1 MQTLERNNRYRLKP
15 HEIELIKESRA
26 KDERRKLII
35 PDLHAPFIEPGFFEH
50 CKAIYKKWN
59 CNSVHFTGDLL
70 DNSFSSFHE
79 IAPDGKSAG
88 DELALAI
95 EQIKP
100 FWEEWKEATVC
111 IGNHDAIISRKLV
124 SSGLSQAWLKDF
136 NDVLGTPGWIWKDKF
151 LEDGVMYI
159 HGTGSSGRN
168 GAINRAINW
177 NTKICQGHIH
187 TETSIIY
194 HANKDN
200 LLWSMQLG
208 AAFDSSSYAANY
220 AKNFT
225 KKPIISVGVIL
236 DNGRLPIL
244 EPMPL

>member
-1 MQTLERNNRYRLKP
+1 MTNKQYRLTP
-15 HEIELIKESRA
+15 EEAALIKRNRENH
-26 KDERRKLII
+26 ERRVLVI
-35 PDLHAPFIEPGFFEH
+35 PDLHAPFIEPGFFEF
-50 CKAIYKKWN
+50 CKSIYKKYN
-59 CNSVHFTGDLL
+59 CNAVHFTGDLL

-79 IAPDGKSAG
+79 ISPDGKSAG

-100 FWEEWKEATVC
+100 FWQEWPVATIC

-124 SSGLSQAWLKDF
+124 ASGLSEKWLKDF
-136 NDVLGTPGWIWKDKF
+136 NDVLGTPGWIWADSF
-151 LEDGVMYI
+151 DIDGVKYI

-194 HANKDN
+194 HANKDS

-208 AAFDSSSYAANY
+208 SAFNVNSYAANY

-225 KKPIISVGVIL
+225 KKPIIAVGVIL
-236 DNGRLPIL
+236 DNGNLPIL

>member
-1 MQTLERNNRYRLKP
+1 MEKSQSNRFRLKP
-15 HEIELIKESRA
+15 HEIDVIKRLRS
-26 KDERRKLII
+26 KNERRVLVI

-50 CKAIYKKWN
+50 CKEIYHKYN
-59 CNSVHFTGDLL
+59 CNTVHFTGDCL

-79 IAPDGKSAG
+79 ICPDGKSAG

-95 EQIKP
+95 KQIEP
-100 FWEEWKEATVC
+100 FWREWPKATVC

-124 SSGLSQAWLKDF
+124 ASGLSKAWLKDF
-136 NDVLGTPGWIWKDKF
+136 NDVLNTPGWIWADKF
-151 LEDGVMYI
+151 NIDGVMYL

-177 NTKICQGHIH
+177 NTRICQGHIH

-194 HANKDN
+194 HANQDS

-208 AAFDSSSYAANY
+208 AAFDANSYAANY

-225 KKPIISVGVIL
+225 KKPIIAVGVIL

-244 EPMPL
+244 EPMSL

>member
-1 MQTLERNNRYRLKP
+1 MRDNRYRLNKK
-15 HEIELIKESRA
+15 EIEVVMQM
-26 KDERRKLII
+26 RKTDTRNVLVL
-35 PDLHAPFIEPGFFEH
+35 PDLHAPFIIPGFLEFT
-50 CKAIYKKWN
+50 KSIYDKYN
-59 CNSVHFTGDLL
+59 CNAVHFTGDLL

-79 IAPDGKSAG
+79 ICPDGMSAG
-88 DELALAI
+88 DELKAAI

-100 FWEEWKEATVC
+100 FHDLYPQATVC

-124 SSGLSQAWLKDF
+124 ATGLSKAWLKDF
-136 NDVLGTPGWIWKDKF
+136 NDVLGTPGWIWQEQF
-151 LEDGVMYI
+151 NIDGVKYL

-177 NTKICQGHIH
+177 NTNICQGHIH

-194 HANKDN
+194 HANNDR
-200 LLWSMQLG
+200 LIWSMQLG
-208 AAFDSSSYAANY
+208 AAFDSKSYAANY

-225 KKPIISVGVIL
+225 KKPVVSVGVIL
-236 DNGRLPIL
+236 ENGRLPIL

>member
-1 MQTLERNNRYRLKP
+1 MRNKQYRLTP
-15 HEIELIKESRA
+15 EEAELIKSNRD
-26 KDERRKLII
+26 KHERRVMIL
-35 PDLHAPFIEPGFFEH
+35 PDLHAPFIEPGFFEFA
-50 CKAIYKKWN
+50 KSIYKKYN
-59 CNSVHFTGDLL
+59 CNSVHLTGDLL

-79 IAPDGKSAG
+79 VNPDGRSAG

-95 EQIKP
+95 KQIKP
-100 FWEEWKEATVC
+100 FWEEWPIATIC

-124 SSGLSQAWLKDF
+124 AAGLSNAWLKDF
-136 NDVLGTPGWIWKDKF
+136 NDVLGTPGWIWAESFDI
-151 LEDGVMYI
+151 DGVKYI

-187 TETSIIY
+187 TESSIIY
-194 HANKDN
+194 HANQDS
-200 LLWSMQLG
+200 LIWSLQLG
-208 AAFDSSSYAANY
+208 SAFNVTSYAANY

-225 KKPIISVGVIL
+225 KKPIIAVGVIL
-236 DNGRLPIL
+236 ENGNLPIL

>member
-1 MQTLERNNRYRLKP
+1 MTNKQYRLTP
-15 HEIELIKESRA
+15 EEAELIKSNRD
-26 KDERRKLII
+26 KHERRVLCI
-35 PDLHAPFIEPGFFEH
+35 PDLHAPFIEPGFFEF
-50 CKAIYKKWN
+50 CKSIYKKYN
-59 CNSVHFTGDLL
+59 CNAVHFTGDLL

-79 IAPDGKSAG
+79 INPDGRSAG

-95 EQIKP
+95 KQIKP
-100 FWEEWKEATVC
+100 FREEWPIATIC

-124 SSGLSQAWLKDF
+124 AAGLSNAWLKDF
-136 NDVLGTPGWIWKDKF
+136 NDVLGTPGWIWAESFDI
-151 LEDGVMYI
+151 DGVKYI

-187 TETSIIY
+187 TESSIIY
-194 HANKDN
+194 HANQDS
-200 LLWSMQLG
+200 LIWSMQLP
-208 AAFDSSSYAANY
+208 AAFNVTSYAANY

-236 DNGRLPIL
+236 ENGNLPIL

>member
-1 MQTLERNNRYRLKP
+1 MANQRMRLTP
-15 HEIELIKESRA
+15 EEIELIKNSRN
-26 KDERRKLII
+26 KHERRVLVI
-35 PDLHAPFIEPGFFEH
+35 PDLHAPFILPGFLEH
-50 CKAIYKKWN
+50 CKNIYNKYS
-59 CNSVHFTGDLL
+59 CNAVHFTGDML

-79 IAPDGKSAG
+79 ISPDGLSAG
-88 DELALAI
+88 DELAYAI

-100 FWEEWKEATVC
+100 FYEAFPVATIC

-124 SSGLSQAWLKDF
+124 ASGLSQKWLKDF
-136 NDVLGTPGWIWKDKF
+136 NEVLNTPGWIWADSF
-151 LEDGVMYI
+151 DIDGVKYI

-177 NTKICQGHIH
+177 NTRVVQGHIH

-194 HANKDN
+194 HANKDS

-208 AAFDSSSYAANY
+208 AAFDSSTYAAAY

-225 KKPIISVGVIL
+225 KKPIVAVGVIL
-236 DNGRLPIL
+236 DNGNLPIL

>member
-1 MQTLERNNRYRLKP
+1 MTNKQYRLTEEEAK
-15 HEIELIKESRA
+15 LIKKHRDNE
-26 KDERRKLII
+26 DRRVLVI
-35 PDLHAPFIEPGFFEH
+35 PDLHAPFIIPGFLPH
-50 CKAIYKKWN
+50 CKKIYNKYK
-59 CNSVHFTGDLL
+59 CNRVHFSGDIL

-79 IAPDGKSAG
+79 VNPDGRSAG
-88 DELALAI
+88 DELKLAI

-100 FWEEWKEATVC
+100 FWEAFPIATVC

-124 SSGLSQAWLKDF
+124 ACGLSNTWLKDF
-136 NDVLGTPGWIWKDKF
+136 NEVLGTPGWEWADSFEI
-151 LEDGVMYI
+151 DGVKYI

-177 NTKICQGHIH
+177 NTKIVQGHIH

-194 HANKDN
+194 HANKDS

-208 AAFDSSSYAANY
+208 AAFDSDSYAANY

-225 KKPIISVGVIL
+225 KKPIVSVGVIL
-236 DNGRLPIL
+236 DNGNLPIL
-244 EPMPL
+244 EPMNL

>member
-1 MQTLERNNRYRLKP
+1 MTNKQYRLTP
-15 HEIELIKESRA
+15 EEAALIKKNRD
-26 KDERRKLII
+26 KHERRVMII
-35 PDLHAPFIEPGFFEH
+35 PDLHAPFIEPGFFEFT
-50 CKAIYKKWN
+50 KSIYKKYN
-59 CNSVHFTGDLL
+59 CNAVHFTGDLL

-79 IAPDGKSAG
+79 ISPDGKSAG

-100 FWEEWKEATVC
+100 FWEEWPVATIC

-124 SSGLSQAWLKDF
+124 ASGLSQAWLKDF
-136 NDVLGTPGWIWKDKF
+136 NDVLGTPGWIWADSF
-151 LEDGVMYI
+151 DIDGVKYI

-187 TETSIIY
+187 TESSIIY
-194 HANKDN
+194 HANKDS

-208 AAFDSSSYAANY
+208 SAFNVNSYAANY

-225 KKPIISVGVIL
+225 KKPIIAVGVIL
-236 DNGRLPIL
+236 DNGNLPIL

>member
-1 MQTLERNNRYRLKP
+1 MTNKQYRLTP
-15 HEIELIKESRA
+15 EEAALIKKNRENH
-26 KDERRKLII
+26 ERRVLVI
-35 PDLHAPFIEPGFFEH
+35 PDLHAPFIEPGFLKF
-50 CKAIYKKWN
+50 CKSIYKKYN
-59 CNSVHFTGDLL
+59 CNAVHFTGDLL

-79 IAPDGKSAG
+79 ISPDGKSAG
-88 DELALAI
+88 DELAMAI

-100 FWEEWKEATVC
+100 FWEEWPVATIC

-124 SSGLSQAWLKDF
+124 ASGLSQAWLKDF
-136 NDVLGTPGWIWKDKF
+136 NDVLGTPGWIWADSF
-151 LEDGVMYI
+151 DIDGVKYI

-194 HANKDN
+194 HANKDS

-208 AAFDSSSYAANY
+208 SAFNVNSYAANY

-236 DNGRLPIL
+236 DNGNLPIL

>member
-1 MQTLERNNRYRLKP
+1 MENNRFRLKP
-15 HEIELIKESRA
+15 HEIEVLEKMRA
-26 KDERRKLII
+26 NDERRVLVV

-59 CNSVHFTGDLL
+59 CNTVHFTGDL
-70 DNSFSSFHE
+70 
-79 IAPDGKSAG
+79 
-88 DELALAI
+88 
-95 EQIKP
+95 
-100 FWEEWKEATVC
+100 C

-124 SSGLSQAWLKDF
+124 ASGLSQAWLKDF
-136 NDVLGTPGWIWKDKF
+136 NEVLGTPGWIWADKF
-151 LEDGVMYI
+151 NIDGVLYV

-177 NTKICQGHIH
+177 NTKIVQGHIH

-194 HANKDN
+194 HANKDS

-208 AAFDSSSYAANY
+208 AAFDVNSYAANY

-225 KKPIISVGVIL
+225 KKPIVAVGVIL
-236 DNGRLPIL
+236 DSGRLPIL
-244 EPMPL
+244 EPMSL

>member
-1 MQTLERNNRYRLKP
+1 MHLKNNRYRLKP
-15 HEIELIKESRA
+15 HEIEALERIRA
-26 KDERRKLII
+26 KDERRVLVI

-50 CKAIYKKWN
+50 CKAMYKKWN
-59 CNSVHFTGDLL
+59 CNAVHFTGDCL

-79 IAPDGKSAG
+79 ISPDGKSAG
-88 DELALAI
+88 DELAMAI

-100 FWEEWKEATVC
+100 FHAEWPIATVC

-124 SSGLSQAWLKDF
+124 ASGLSSAWLKDF
-136 NDVLGTPGWIWKDKF
+136 NQVLGTHGWIWADKF
-151 LEDGVMYI
+151 NVDGVLYV

-177 NTKICQGHIH
+177 NTRIVQGHIH

-194 HANKDN
+194 HANKDS

-208 AAFDSSSYAANY
+208 AAFDVNSYAANY

-225 KKPIISVGVIL
+225 KKPIISVGIIL

-244 EPMPL
+244 EPMEL

>member
-1 MQTLERNNRYRLKP
+1 MSRDNRYRLSSK
-15 HEIELIKESRA
+15 EIGVVMQMRESNTRNV
-26 KDERRKLII
+26 LVI

-50 CKAIYKKWN
+50 CKYIYSKYN
-59 CNSVHFTGDLL
+59 CNRVHFTGDCL

-79 IAPDGKSAG
+79 ITPDGKSAG
-88 DELALAI
+88 DELKLAI
-95 EQIKP
+95 DQIRP
-100 FWEEWKEATVC
+100 FWEEWPVATVC

-124 SSGLSQAWLKDF
+124 SAGLSQAWLKDF
-136 NDVLGTPGWIWKDKF
+136 NDVLGTPGWIWRDSF
-151 LEDGVMYI
+151 EMDGVKYI

-187 TETSIIY
+187 TESSIIY
-194 HANKDN
+194 HANKDS
-200 LLWSMQLG
+200 LLWSLQLG
-208 AAFDSSSYAANY
+208 AAFDSTTYAANY

-225 KKPIISVGVIL
+225 KKPIVAVGLIL
-236 DNGRLPIL
+236 DNGRIPLI

>member
-1 MQTLERNNRYRLKP
+1 MTNKQYRLTP
-15 HEIELIKESRA
+15 EEAELINRNRDKE
-26 KDERRKLII
+26 DRRVLVI
-35 PDLHAPFIEPGFFEH
+35 PDLHAPFIEPGFLQH
-50 CKAIYKKWN
+50 CKNIYKKYN
-59 CNSVHFTGDLL
+59 CNRVHFTGDLL

-79 IAPDGKSAG
+79 VTPDGLSAG
-88 DELALAI
+88 DELAFAI
-95 EQIKP
+95 KQIKP
-100 FWEEWKEATVC
+100 FWQAFKVASVC

-124 SSGLSQAWLKDF
+124 ASGLSNAWLKDF
-136 NDVLGTPGWIWKDKF
+136 NEVLGTPGWVWADKF
-151 LEDGVMYI
+151 NIDGVLYI

-187 TETSIIY
+187 TESSIIY
-194 HANKDN
+194 HANKDS

-208 AAFDSSSYAANY
+208 AAFDVNSYAANY

-225 KKPIISVGVIL
+225 KKPIIAVGVIL